1 MRRNRTLLLPLLGIL
16 ILLISL
22 IASVSLN
29 LVRASDDIPATV
41 QTCLPPSTQSAK
53 VWGVVDT
60 ETGNYHLIGTIWT
73 EGDEDVYQEVLIYL
87 APEET
92 CRSLL
97 PEDDPV
103 LSHYIPL
110 QLARELALQ
119 RYTRVLQEQ
128 GGQETYQQ
136 QLTDYLTGAPEG
148 TRSEFPPEHIW
159 ALEQLGIELPPES
172 YEVLP

>member
-1 MRRNRTLLLPLLGIL
+1 MKRQRKIAIVLSSVFVLLVG
-16 ILLISL
+16 LISL
-22 IASVSLN
+22 VGFN
-29 LVRASDDIPATV
+29 LAQASDEVPETV
-41 QTCLPPSTQSAK
+41 QTCLSPATQTVK
-53 VWGVVDT
+53 VWGRVETDT
-60 ETGNYHLIGTIWT
+60 ESYTLIGTTWT

-87 APEET
+87 NAEDT

-128 GGQETYQQ
+128 GGREAYQQ

>member
-1 MRRNRTLLLPLLGIL
+1 MKRQRKIAIVLSSVFVLLVG
-16 ILLISL
+16 LISL
-22 IASVSLN
+22 VGFN
-29 LVRASDDIPATV
+29 LAQASDEIPATV
-41 QTCLPPSTQSAK
+41 QTCLPPATQTVK
-53 VWGVVDT
+53 VWGRVATDT
-60 ETGNYHLIGTIWT
+60 ESYTLIGTTWK
-73 EGDEDVYQEVLIYL
+73 DNNEDVYQEVLIYL
-87 APEET
+87 NAEDT

-128 GGQETYQQ
+128 GGREAYQQ
-136 QLTDYLTGAPEG
+136 QLTDYLIGAPED

-159 ALEQLGIELPPES
+159 ALEQLGIELPPDS

>member
-1 MRRNRTLLLPLLGIL
+1 MKRQRKIAIVLSSVFVLLMG
-16 ILLISL
+16 LISR
-22 IASVSLN
+22 VGFN
-29 LVRASDDIPATV
+29 LAQASDEIPATV
-41 QTCLPPSTQSAK
+41 QVCLPPATQTVKA
-53 VWGVVDT
+53 WGLVET
-60 ETGNYHLIGTIWT
+60 ESESYYLIGTSW
-73 EGDEDVYQEVLIYL
+73 EDNEETIYQEVLIYVG
-87 APEET
+87 PDDT

-97 PEDDPV
+97 PENDPV

-128 GGQETYQQ
+128 GGREAYQQ

-159 ALEQLGIELPPES
+159 ALEQLGIELPANS

>member
-1 MRRNRTLLLPLLGIL
+1 MRRNRTLLLPILGIL

-29 LVRASDDIPATV
+29 LARASDDIPATV

-60 ETGNYHLIGTIWT
+60 ETGSYHLIGTSWT
-73 EGDEDVYQEVLIYL
+73 EREEAVYQEVLIYL
-87 APEET
+87 NPEDT

-128 GGQETYQQ
+128 GGRETYQQ
-136 QLTDYLTGAPEG
+136 QLTDYLTSAPEG
-148 TRSEFPPEHIW
+148 TRSEFPPEHLW

>member
-1 MRRNRTLLLPLLGIL
+1 MKRQRKIAIVLSSVFVLLAG
-16 ILLISL
+16 LISL
-22 IASVSLN
+22 VGFN
-29 LVRASDDIPATV
+29 LAQASDEIPETV
-41 QTCLPPSTQSAK
+41 DACLPQATQTVKA
-53 VWGVVDT
+53 WGLVET
-60 ETGNYHLIGTIWT
+60 ESGSYYLLGAAWKDNN
-73 EGDEDVYQEVLIYL
+73 EDVYQEVLVYL

-128 GGQETYQQ
+128 GGREAYQQ
-136 QLTDYLTGAPEG
+136 QLTDYLTSAPEG

-159 ALEQLGIELPPES
+159 ALEQLGIELPPDN